1 MLKVKKQIP
10 RKINNSDQDEQIKNQ
25 NDLKNSIK
33 NLFIGNQKKKK
44 IIDEYRQ
51 LTTQIREEYAKLQN
65 ENNQLKSTLE
75 KYKQYIE
82 EMQSPR

>member
-25 NDLKNSIK
+25 NDLKNSKK

-65 ENNQLKSTLE
+65 
-75 KYKQYIE
+75 
-82 EMQSPR
+82 